1 MDPFPTQS
9 AEIKQTLPQIT
20 FLSQRQLVLLLVVL
34 HHLLELLLKTNL
46 KGILK
51 NKGKCNCAIGALGI
65 IQLRSSSNEILS
77 EF

>member
-20 FLSQRQLVLLLVVL
+20 FLSQRQLVVLLVVL

-51 NKGKCNCAIGALGI
+51 NKGIMQLCHRSIGDNSAEK
-65 IQLRSSSNEILS
+65 Q
-77 EF
+77 F